1 MTGARRDVRTLA
13 AAAVLAAAAATPLA
27 AQERVVPAVGDRVRV
42 ASAAAPETLHGE
54 LVAVRGDTMFV
65 RRYSDAARVAV
76 PFAQVSWIEV
86 RQQRS
91 GWQGLGRGLLYG
103 VPIGFGG
110 GYLLGVFSE
119 SRYESCGDDCG
130 LLPAVGAAAGLVVGT
145 VLGTII
151 GVTTPGGRWVQAQ
164 RPVAAAAPAGGVALS
179 IGIDF

>member
-1 MTGARRDVRTLA
+1 MTGARREVRRLA

-42 ASAAAPETLHGE
+42 ASSAARETLHGD
-54 LVAVRGDTMFV
+54 LVAVRGDTMFIH
-65 RRYSDAARVAV
+65 RYSDAARVAV
-76 PFAQVSWIEV
+76 PLAQVSWIEV

-91 GWQGLGRGLLYG
+91 GWEGLGRGLLYG

-110 GYLLGVFSE
+110 GYVLGVVSE
-119 SRYESCGDDCG
+119 GRYCGDDCG

-164 RPVAAAAPAGGVALS
+164 RPVAAPVAGGGVALS